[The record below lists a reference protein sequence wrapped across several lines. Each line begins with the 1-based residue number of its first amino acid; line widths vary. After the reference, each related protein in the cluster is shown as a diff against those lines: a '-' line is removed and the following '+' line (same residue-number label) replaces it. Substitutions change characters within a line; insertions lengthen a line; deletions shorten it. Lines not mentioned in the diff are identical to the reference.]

1 MTTDRATL
9 LETINASPLI
19 MSLLYDLNLMPETTP
34 EGSAIENRMLSV
46 VVHFNVAA
54 AEIATLRAQV
64 ADMRKD
70 AARYRWLR
78 MRGVGV
84 IGGEGGFCKPFA
96 PSLQNELDAYINTAI
111 SGSETK

>member
-64 ADMRKD
+64 ADMQKD

-78 MRGVGV
+78 MQDLDIFDNQSGDNLLC
-84 IGGEGGFCKPFA
+84 GGG
-96 PSLQNELDAYINTAI
+96 LQNDLDAYIDTAI
-111 SGSETK
+111 SGSET